1 MKPDK
6 SLDYLGQETVIHYQ
20 HYYTMKQLMLSY
32 KLPVSMLNTRDE
44 PKVLFDKL
52 QLSHRNPPSTV
63 ASRIIEE
70 TSELIEEGHQKQTR
84 PKVLTNKC
92 RSKW

>member
-52 QLSHRNPPSTV
+52 KISHRNPPSTV
-63 ASRIIEE
+63 ASRMIDA
-70 TSELIEEGHQKQTR
+70 TSELIEEGIKNKR
-84 PKVLTNKC
+84 DPKF
-92 RSKW
+92 